1 MNALVLLFGIIVV
14 CAVVLFLSGLVV
26 GLAYER
32 SLRRWWYRSAVESA
46 VYRLLDAE
54 AAACNPRSKSSAVL
68 EYEKA
73 RARVARLVAWQ
84 RPALPVRAPA
94 RSTVAPAAQELAS

>member
-1 MNALVLLFGIIVV
+1 MALLGLVV
-14 CAVVLFLSGLVV
+14 CCAVFMFFCGLVV

-54 AAACNPRSKSSAVL
+54 AAVCNPRSKSSAVL
-68 EYEKA
+68 EYEEA

-94 RSTVAPAAQELAS
+94 RSTVAHTATELAS